1 MESFMEEFH
10 NSLDDGY
17 IPIQGLGTRLHNIR
31 NLSLEKCMF
40 LKTLKNVLQIN
51 NVEIIRPSISGG
63 QIDPNIKSMNAGISV
78 GWTLVWKDWYSV
90 PII

>member
-1 MESFMEEFH
+1 MEEFH

-40 LKTLKNVLQIN
+40 LKTL
-51 NVEIIRPSISGG
+51 E
-63 QIDPNIKSMNAGISV
+63 NA
-78 GWTLVWKDWYSV
+78 KK
-90 PII
+90 